1 MNNDTMRMLERL
13 AAAAEGIQEQ
23 LRRLADHFDP
33 PPSGIVDTQYVADRL
48 ECTNIHVARLA
59 RQVVIPKS
67 CVLVG
72 TGNGKPWKFYRSRLD
87 KWLATR

>member
-1 MNNDTMRMLERL
+1 MNNDTMQMLERL
-13 AAAAEGIQEQ
+13 AVATEGIQEQ

-33 PPSGIVDTQYVADRL
+33 PPPDIVDTQYVADCL
-48 ECTNIHVARLA
+48 GCTNIHVARLA
-59 RQVVIPKS
+59 RQSVIPKS

-87 KWLATR
+87 KWLETR